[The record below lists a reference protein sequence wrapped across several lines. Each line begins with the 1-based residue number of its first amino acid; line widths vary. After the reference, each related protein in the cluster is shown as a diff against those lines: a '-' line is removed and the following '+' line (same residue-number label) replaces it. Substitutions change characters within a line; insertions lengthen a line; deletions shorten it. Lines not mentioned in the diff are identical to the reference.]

1 MTCGSSSSRR
11 AALVLAGRFVRGLVR
26 GLGRLLL
33 GLVAAG
39 GLTALLVGVPWGLV
53 RFIGWPLPDHMPS
66 IEEVTTWLFHGTMG
80 TDTLLALLAIALWII
95 WVFFVADVARS
106 AVDAARGMRWP
117 EVELPSTPGQWVASL
132 LIGWLLLALLGHRGP
147 PPALAAPHE
156 VPTVSPV
163 VATAPQHPGSDTH
176 APARKVTVTVA
187 APTAGTH
194 DSLWRIAERHLGDG
208 ARWTEIWDLNKYRP
222 QPDGR
227 VFTQPDLI
235 QPGWT
240 LTLPATEHADQ
251 AGDHPHPPEE
261 PPDPPQPPEQAE
273 PSDGEP
279 EATSPP
285 GSTATPEQ
293 ADTAGADDAAPPGDS
308 GAVDLGNGVFLSL
321 TVAAAI
327 SAALV
332 AARHRFRRLWVLGRS
347 SYDPMP
353 VAPTVY
359 ELRLAHLAATHTNDP
374 DGDDT
379 GEHRERPVPVALVAA
394 DPTSPCGEP
403 DAMALGVRD
412 GVPVASKLA
421 RRGLGLAGPAANAAA
436 RAMLIA
442 LLTSETTQV
451 VVPVDDLPLLIEDPP
466 DRLPTA
472 LRIVPDL
479 ATALAELDPSS
490 GGTEA
495 VPGRLVLVASP
506 PATPPDT
513 ARLRA
518 LLASGTASA
527 AAILLGQYLPGA
539 TVYVGEDGT
548 VAATSPGAATALQGT
563 RMFSVTAPATTE
575 LLDLLADADVNLP
588 PRQPADREPE
598 APPADRTGETTSPP
612 APEVPAEGDDT
623 DGGRPRPATPTTPDD
638 TAADTHEPDQ
648 PTERHAATPVG
659 DPAASVGLRLTVLGP
674 FTATLTAPSGEQRR
688 LRLGNKTQEL
698 LTHLAVHRDGVG
710 RDTLIADLWRDS
722 THSSRRTNNLNSAL
736 RRLRDALDA
745 ASSGDRPEV
754 IVGGDNRVQ
763 LNPDT
768 VGVDYWD
775 FDDARTHARAATT
788 DDQRHHAY
796 RAQVAAYGGR
806 LGVDLDDAEWVHGP
820 DYNAQCA
827 VVDALGRLAA
837 AAETTDP
844 QRALDL
850 LETARG
856 YDPANESLYGAIMRL
871 QAALGYHD
879 AIDRTLS
886 LLEAELAERKDKPS
900 AEIVGL
906 ARSLRRRHTTAI
918 ASQTPAIATH
928 VNGNRPRT
936 MPPQNREQ
944 SRSHY
949 Q

>member
-1 MTCGSSSSRR
+1 MTCGNSSSRR
-11 AALVLAGRFVRGLVR
+11 AALVLAWRFVRGLVC

-39 GLTALLVGVPWGLV
+39 ALTALLVGVPWGMV

-80 TDTLLALLAIALWII
+80 TDTLLDILAIALWII

-132 LIGWLLLALLGHRGP
+132 LIGWLLLALLGHRSP

-163 VATAPQHPGSDTH
+163 VATAPQHPGSDSQATV
-176 APARKVTVTVA
+176 RTVTVA
-187 APTAGTH
+187 APTTGTH

-235 QPGWT
+235 HPGWT

-261 PPDPPQPPEQAE
+261 PPDPPQPPEQPE

-279 EATSPP
+279 EVTSPP

-293 ADTAGADDAAPPGDS
+293 ADTAGADDAAPPSDS

-359 ELRLAHLAATHTNDP
+359 ELRLAHLAATHTSDP
-374 DGDDT
+374 DGGDN
-379 GEHRERPVPVALVAA
+379 GEQGERPVPVALVAA
-394 DPTSPCGEP
+394 DPASACGEP

-421 RRGLGLAGPAANAAA
+421 RRGLGLAGPAADAAA

-479 ATALAELDPSS
+479 ATALAELDRSS
-490 GGTEA
+490 GGTGA
-495 VPGRLVLVASP
+495 VPGRRVLVASP

-518 LLASGTASA
+518 LLASGTAGA

-539 TVYVGEDGT
+539 TVYVAEDGT

-563 RMFSVTAPATTE
+563 RMFSATAPATTE

-598 APPADRTGETTSPP
+598 RPPADRAGETTGPD

-623 DGGRPRPATPTTPDD
+623 DGRPRSATATTPD
-638 TAADTHEPDQ
+638 A
-648 PTERHAATPVG
+648 
-659 DPAASVGLRLTVLGP
+659 AASVGLRLTVLGP
-674 FTATLTAPSGEQRR
+674 FTATLTALSGEQRR

-698 LTHLAVHRDGVG
+698 LTYLAVHRDGVG

-745 ASSGDRPEV
+745 ASSGDRLEV

-796 RAQVAAYGGR
+796 RAQVASYGGR

-850 LETARG
+850 LETACG

-928 VNGNRPRT
+928 VNGNRPST
-936 MPPQNREQ
+936 MPPQNRGQ